1 MKMKIKMKKLSED
14 KKMTLKKKRP
24 YTLFKTLSR

>member
-14 KKMTLKKKRP
+14 KKMTLKKNDPTPCSKH
-24 YTLFKTLSR
+24 